1 MPPVKQLFALTILA
15 TAAEAQQPMVP
26 VLNQMVPDVVLVAG
40 EDGETFALGDHFG
53 MEEIRD
59 DAVRLMAEWTLLD
72 GTVKTVDID
81 FLLFENRTPITR
93 DNFLGY
99 VNRGDYTNMFVHRLV
114 PGFVIQGGGFTV
126 VNGAGGGP
134 ASANVATQPPI
145 QNEFGV
151 SNTLGTISMAKL
163 GGDPNSATSQWFIS
177 TGANSDNLDNQ
188 NGGFT
193 VFGRVSQES
202 FPRALELDGLDEF
215 QIFNLGGAFAA
226 TPLVSNTTNS
236 TFTAERFYRFRSVTE
251 VPLPPGQA
259 TTDSTLTYSFEGD
272 IEGDDSEVRVENG
285 ELIMNVTGVTGG
297 RKELVLKATDAV
309 GNEVVDSFEVLTEVG
324 YEAWRQG
331 VFSSANAAN
340 DTVSGP
346 SADPDGDGV
355 NNLTLFAQGLPVGV
369 PQVARTPALVSTG
382 TVVVLEMETPYR
394 RGLNLVVEVSD
405 DLTGWSEVMATKNTR
420 FGRFSKTEVFRV
432 SRPMTANP
440 KSFYRIR
447 YSLD

>member
-151 SNTLGTISMAKL
+151 SNTLE
-163 GGDPNSATSQWFIS
+163 P
-177 TGANSDNLDNQ
+177 
-188 NGGFT
+188 
-193 VFGRVSQES
+193 
-202 FPRALELDGLDEF
+202 
-215 QIFNLGGAFAA
+215 
-226 TPLVSNTTNS
+226 
-236 TFTAERFYRFRSVTE
+236 FRWQS
-251 VPLPPGQA
+251 
-259 TTDSTLTYSFEGD
+259 
-272 IEGDDSEVRVENG
+272 SEE
-285 ELIMNVTGVTGG
+285 IPT
-297 RKELVLKATDAV
+297 
-309 GNEVVDSFEVLTEVG
+309 
-324 YEAWRQG
+324 
-331 VFSSANAAN
+331 
-340 DTVSGP
+340 
-346 SADPDGDGV
+346 
-355 NNLTLFAQGLPVGV
+355 V
-369 PQVARTPALVSTG
+369 PQASGLSVLARTRTIWIIKMVDL
-382 TVVVLEMETPYR
+382 LF
-394 RGLNLVVEVSD
+394 SD
-405 DLTGWSEVMATKNTR
+405 G
-420 FGRFSKTEVFRV
+420 
-432 SRPMTANP
+432 
-440 KSFYRIR
+440 
-447 YSLD
+447 